1 MVAPRKLYTKSRED
15 KKKIVTDI
23 IKTIKKETSRKKKEG
38 DVTEVKVE
46 VWEIG
51 HGKRPFGTH
60 FPNDY
65 IDFSVAVKGDY
76 NTNVVKFEG
85 IGKGDLAEIGK
96 GIRET
101 MPKTIEIEDKDLFLG
116 YGNFTPDLSFPTY
129 FRTFRTK
136 KARKAWMEMR
146 GLTAWS

>member
-1 MVAPRKLYTKSRED
+1 MVTPRKLYTKSRED

-51 HGKRPFGTH
+51 HGQRPFGTH

-85 IGKGDLAEIGK
+85 LGKGDLAEIGK

-101 MPKTIEIEDKDLFLG
+101 MPKTIEVEDKDIFFG
-116 YGNFTPDLSFPTY
+116 YGNFTPDMSFPTY
-129 FRTFRTK
+129 FRTFKTK

-146 GLTAWS
+146 EGNAWP